1 MSTSTG
7 QFMLFTLYSRATP
20 KILSGNMISEDG
32 RAGGREGGKDEEGD
46 AI

>member
-7 QFMLFTLYSRATP
+7 QFVLITLYSRATP
-20 KILSGNMISEDG
+20 KILSGNMISEHG
-32 RAGGREGGKDEEGD
+32 RAGGREGGRGEEGD